1 MTERSNYSATK
12 GFNKALHRGQT
23 LGKNIQKTETETRS
37 MPQVSLEKKPHRGFG
52 GIDSEKIRPPT
63 GKVYAGATSQSKQ
76 WAPLH

>member
-1 MTERSNYSATK
+1 
-12 GFNKALHRGQT
+12 
-23 LGKNIQKTETETRS
+23 

-76 WAPLH
+76 WAPLHQPKH